1 MVFILDFVTRLLT
14 NVPFVAA
21 LIALLMSQT
30 IKVIYYYFTEKKL
43 NLRHFIEASGLPSSH
58 SAMVA
63 ALTITV
69 GFINGFASSF
79 FAICFVVSIIV
90 MYDAM
95 GVRLAAGKQAFAI
108 NKIIEE
114 IYEDKISEKE
124 RLKEL
129 IGHTP
134 VEVFV
139 GGILGL
145 LIGLFVYFLI
155 F

>member
-1 MVFILDFVTRLLT
+1 MFFVFDLVARLLT
-14 NVPFVAA
+14 NIPFVAA
-21 LIALLMSQT
+21 MISLLLSQT
-30 IKVIYYYFTEKKL
+30 IKVVYYYFVEKKL
-43 NLRHFIEASGLPSSH
+43 DLRHFIEASGLPSSH
-58 SAMVA
+58 SAMVT

-69 GFINGFASSF
+69 GFINGFTSSF
-79 FAICFVVSIIV
+79 FAICVVLSIIV

-134 VEVFV
+134 VEVV
-139 GGILGL
+139 AGGFLGL
-145 LIGLFVYFLI
+145 FVGLFVYFLI